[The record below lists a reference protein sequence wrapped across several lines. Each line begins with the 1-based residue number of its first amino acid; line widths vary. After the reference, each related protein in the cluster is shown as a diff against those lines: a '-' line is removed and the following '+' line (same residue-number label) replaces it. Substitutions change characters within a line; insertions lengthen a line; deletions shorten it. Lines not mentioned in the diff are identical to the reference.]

1 MLYPADAADSLDFTA
16 LKTMVGERAA
26 TPQARRRI
34 EELQPEFSWEAQAEE
49 LERTDQMLTLY
60 QQGHFLPAVAT
71 ADTASA
77 LTLLRVREAVL
88 SPEQFLALKAQT
100 ESYQNL
106 YRFCGLHRASMPAVV
121 QLLERTPPVDEV
133 PLWIDKIL
141 ERKLLSLICKIKEI
155 STEKIEEK
163 LKIVNLFERRN
174 SKFKTYSLGM
184 KQRLAIA
191 SALLNNPEILILDE
205 PTNGLDPQGIH
216 EIREIIQKIAKNGT
230 TILLA
235 SHLLDEV
242 EKVCSHV
249 VVIRDGVKLY
259 SGRVDKMSASHG
271 LFELNTN
278 EPKNKLISILNNN
291 SQIGSVKEEG
301 DYIIAYLTEEM
312 EASEINSYLFKNGIT
327 VSHLVKRKPSLEEQF
342 LDLTNNN

>member
-1 MLYPADAADSLDFTA
+1 METILSLKNLDKKFGRVHAVNNLSFDIQKGNVYGILGPNGSGKSTT
-16 LKTMVGERAA
+16 LGIILNVVNKTSG
-26 TPQARRRI
+26 
-34 EELQPEFSWEAQAEE
+34 EFSWF
-49 LERTDQMLTLY
+49 D
-60 QQGHFLPAVAT
+60 GN
-71 ADTASA
+71 
-77 LTLLRVREAVL
+77 L
-88 SPEQFLALKAQT
+88 STHQALKKVGAIIERPNFYPYMT
-100 ESYQNL
+100 AIQN
-106 YRFCGLHRASMPAVV
+106 
-121 QLLERTPPVDEV
+121 
-133 PLWIDKIL
+133 
-141 ERKLLSLICKIKEI
+141 LSLICKIKDI
-155 STEKIEEK
+155 STEKINEK

-249 VVIRDGVKLY
+249 VVIREGVKLY
-259 SGRVDKMSASHG
+259 SGRVDEMSASHG

-291 SQIGSVKEEG
+291 SHIGSVKEEG

-312 EASEINSYLFKNGIT
+312 EASEINNYLFKNGIT

>member
-1 MLYPADAADSLDFTA
+1 METILSLKNLDKKFGRVHAVNNLSFDIQKGNVYGILGPNGSGKSTT
-16 LKTMVGERAA
+16 LGIILNVVNKTSG
-26 TPQARRRI
+26 
-34 EELQPEFSWEAQAEE
+34 EFSWF
-49 LERTDQMLTLY
+49 D
-60 QQGHFLPAVAT
+60 GN
-71 ADTASA
+71 
-77 LTLLRVREAVL
+77 L
-88 SPEQFLALKAQT
+88 STHQALKKVGAIIERPNFYPYMT
-100 ESYQNL
+100 AIQN
-106 YRFCGLHRASMPAVV
+106 
-121 QLLERTPPVDEV
+121 
-133 PLWIDKIL
+133 
-141 ERKLLSLICKIKEI
+141 LSLICKIKDI

-291 SQIGSVKEEG
+291 SHIGSVKEEG

-312 EASEINSYLFKNGIT
+312 EASEINNYLFKNGIT
-327 VSHLVKRKPSLEEQF
+327 VSHLVKRKPSLEEKF